1 MNNFTNKNG
10 YIDRK
15 MSVRANN
22 AYLNGEM
29 PLSKWTKT
37 NILSAIS
44 EFAEEND
51 ADIDNLDLN
60 KLTLKELQQNYL
72 CNSSWHHTGSLYNKT
87 DFYKLSEFI
96 LDNLSIDFINN
107 IIKNRIPRKKATI
120 EEKKLKEQNKI
131 ILEQAKDIYNKL
143 NTIYI
148 SNITGLKSLLAIYK
162 RWSNNKIE
170 LDSLYKMSL
179 DKIKNKD
186 FSKVN
191 NWAKLP
197 IDHYRQE
204 FVKLYNTNI
213 EKYIKKEYLE
223 YSETKKGIIKNIKS
237 DLERRN

>member
-15 MSVRANN
+15 MSVRANI

-37 NILSAIS
+37 TILNAII
-44 EFAEEND
+44 EFTEEND
-51 ADIDNLDLN
+51 VDIDNLDLN
-60 KLTLKELQQNYL
+60 KLTLKELQQNFL

-96 LDNLSIDFINN
+96 LDNLNINFINN
-107 IIKNRIPRKKATI
+107 IIKNRKPRKKATI

-213 EKYIKKEYLE
+213 EEYIKKEYLE

-237 DLERRN
+237 ELERRK

>member
-10 YIDRK
+10 YIDKK

-37 NILSAIS
+37 TILSAIG

-51 ADIDNLDLN
+51 ANIDNLDLN

-72 CNSSWHHTGSLYNKT
+72 INSSWHHTGSLYNKT

-96 LDNLSIDFINN
+96 LDNLNVDFINN
-107 IIKNRIPRKKATI
+107 IIKNRIPRKKTTI

-148 SNITGLKSLLAIYK
+148 SDITGLKSLLAIYK

-204 FVKLYNTNI
+204 FVKLYNTNL
-213 EKYIKKEYLE
+213 EEYIKKEYLE

-237 DLERRN
+237 ELERRK

>member
-10 YIDRK
+10 YIDKK

-29 PLSKWTKT
+29 PLSKWTKST
-37 NILSAIS
+37 ILDNI
-44 EFAEEND
+44 
-51 ADIDNLDLN
+51 ADIAEDNDIDIDKLNLN
-60 KLTLKELQQNYL
+60 KLSLKELQSNFL
-72 CNSSWHHTGSLYNKT
+72 SNSSWHHTGKFYNQT
-87 DFYKLSEFI
+87 DFYKINEYIVDDL
-96 LDNLSIDFINN
+96 NADFINN

-120 EEKKLKEQNKI
+120 EERKLKEQNKI

-148 SNITGLKSLLAIYK
+148 SDVTGLKSLLAVYK

-170 LDSLYKMSL
+170 LDSLYKDSIN
-179 DKIKNKD
+179 KIKNKD

-204 FVKLYNTNI
+204 FVKLYNTNL
-213 EKYIKKEYLE
+213 EEYIKKEYLE
-223 YSETKKGIIKNIKS
+223 YSETKKSIIQKIKR
-237 DLERRN
+237 DLERRK

>member
-10 YIDRK
+10 YIDKK

-29 PLSKWTKT
+29 PLCKWTKT
-37 NILSAIS
+37 TILNAIV
-44 EFAEEND
+44 EFAEENNIN
-51 ADIDNLDLN
+51 IDNLDLN

-72 CNSSWHHTGSLYNKT
+72 VNSSWHHTGALYNKT

-96 LDNLSIDFINN
+96 LDNLNIDFINN
-107 IIKNRIPRKKATI
+107 LIKNRIPRKKTTI
-120 EEKKLKEQNKI
+120 EERKLKKQNKI

-148 SNITGLKSLLAIYK
+148 SDVTGLKSLLAVYK

-170 LDSLYKMSL
+170 LDSLYKDSIN
-179 DKIKNKD
+179 KIKNKD

-204 FVKLYNTNI
+204 FVKLYNTNL
-213 EKYIKKEYLE
+213 EEYIKKEYLE
-223 YSETKKGIIKNIKS
+223 YSEIKKSIIKNIKS
-237 DLERRN
+237 NLERRK

>member
-10 YIDRK
+10 YIDKK
-15 MSVRANN
+15 MSVRANI

-37 NILSAIS
+37 NILSAIG

-51 ADIDNLDLN
+51 VDIDNLDLN
-60 KLTLKELQQNYL
+60 KLTLKELQQNFL

-96 LDNLSIDFINN
+96 LDNLNVDFINN
-107 IIKNRIPRKKATI
+107 IIKNRIPKKKATI

-148 SNITGLKSLLAIYK
+148 SDITGLKSLLAVYK

-213 EKYIKKEYLE
+213 EEYIKKEYLE

-237 DLERRN
+237 ELERRK